1 MCVCVYIYQYITID
15 ASIYIYTYKFSCSVM
30 SDSLQP
36 HVLQHARLPVY
47 QQLPELAQTPVHP
60 VSDIIQS
67 SHPLLSPSSP
77 AFNLSLH

>member
-1 MCVCVYIYQYITID
+1 
-15 ASIYIYTYKFSCSVM
+15 M

-60 VSDIIQS
+60 VSNVIQS
-67 SHPLLSPSSP
+67 SHPLLSPSPP